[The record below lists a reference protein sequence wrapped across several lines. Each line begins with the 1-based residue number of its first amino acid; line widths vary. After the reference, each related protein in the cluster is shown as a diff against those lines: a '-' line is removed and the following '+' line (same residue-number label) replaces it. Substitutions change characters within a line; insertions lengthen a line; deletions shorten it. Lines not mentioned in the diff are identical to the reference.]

1 MAVIDKINR
10 RGIDGKRVITGP
22 AELVGPKSGDTK
34 SDFSRLSGIQGA
46 VDQYE
51 ITDGAG
57 TNAGDYTIT
66 LRPYSENGFTA
77 SHRAVGDIA
86 VLRQINGVASPSAA
100 INCIG
105 RKKPGSGT
113 SPVTLGPFTVLNGDR
128 LWVVVEHKD
137 YSTLKYQL
145 EVDFVV

>member
-10 RGIDGKRVITGP
+10 KGIDGKRVITGP
-22 AELVGPKSGDTK
+22 TELVGPKSGDTK
-34 SDFSRLSGIQGA
+34 SDFSRLSGILGA

-57 TNAGDYTIT
+57 TNAGAYTIT
-66 LRPYSENGFTA
+66 LRAYSENGFTA
-77 SHRAVGDIA
+77 SHRAVGDVA
-86 VLRQINGVASPSAA
+86 VLRQINGVAAPSAA
-100 INCIG
+100 VNCLD
-105 RKKPGSGT
+105 RKKPSSGT
-113 SPVTLGPFTVLNGDR
+113 SPVTLGPFTVLAGDR

-145 EVDFVV
+145 EVDFSV

>member
-10 RGIDGKRVITGP
+10 KSDTLKQVLTGP
-22 AELVGPKSGDTK
+22 GELIGPVSGDRK
-34 SDFSRLSGIQGA
+34 SDFSRLSGIRGA

-51 ITDGAG
+51 ITDGSG

-66 LRPYSENGFTA
+66 VRPYSENGFTA

-86 VLRQINGVASPSAA
+86 VLRQVNGIAA
-100 INCIG
+100 PAGAITCLG
-105 RKKPGSGT
+105 RKAPTSGAST
-113 SPVTLGPFTVLNGDR
+113 VALGPFTVLNGDR
-128 LWVVVEHKD
+128 MWVVVEHKD

-145 EVDFVV
+145 EVDFA

>member
-10 RGIDGKRVITGP
+10 KGINGKRVITGP

-34 SDFSRLSGIQGA
+34 SDFARLSGIQGS

-51 ITDGAG
+51 LTDGAG
-57 TNAGDYTIT
+57 TNAGAYTVT
-66 LRPYSENGFTA
+66 LRPYSENSFTA
-77 SHRAVGDIA
+77 AHCAVGDVA
-86 VLRQINGVASPSAA
+86 VLRQVGGIATPGAA
-100 INCIG
+100 ISCLS
-105 RKKPGSGT
+105 RKKPASGT
-113 SPVTLGPFTVLNGDR
+113 STVTLGPFTVLDGDR

-145 EVDFVV
+145 EVDFA

>member
-10 RGIDGKRVITGP
+10 KGINGKRVITGP

-34 SDFSRLSGIQGA
+34 SDFARLSGIQGS

-57 TNAGDYTIT
+57 TNAGSYTVT
-66 LRPYSENGFTA
+66 VRPYSENGFTQ

-86 VLRQINGVASPSAA
+86 VLRQVNGVASPSAA
-100 INCIG
+100 IGCLG
-105 RKKPGSGT
+105 RKKPGNGT
-113 SPVTLGPFTVLNGDR
+113 SAVALGPFTVLDGDR
-128 LWVVVEHKD
+128 LWVVVERKD
-137 YSTLKYQL
+137 QSTLKYQL
-145 EVDFVV
+145 ELDFA

>member
-10 RGIDGKRVITGP
+10 KGIDGKRVITGP

-34 SDFSRLSGIQGA
+34 SDFSQLSGIRGS

-57 TNAGDYTIT
+57 TNAGAYTIT
-66 LRPYSENGFTA
+66 LRAYSENGFTA
-77 SHRAVGDIA
+77 SHRAVGDVA
-86 VLRQINGVASPSAA
+86 VLRQINGVAAPTAA
-100 INCIG
+100 INCLA
-105 RKKPGSGT
+105 RKKPASGT
-113 SPVTLGPFTVLNGDR
+113 APVTLGPFTVLNGDR

-145 EVDFVV
+145 EVDFT

>member
-10 RGIDGKRVITGP
+10 KGIDGKRVITGP

-34 SDFSRLSGIQGA
+34 SDFARLSGIQGS

-51 ITDGAG
+51 LTDGAG
-57 TNAGDYTIT
+57 ANAGAYTVT

-77 SHRAVGDIA
+77 THRAVGNVA
-86 VLRQINGVASPSAA
+86 VLRQIDGIATPGAA
-100 INCIG
+100 ISCLG
-105 RKKPGSGT
+105 RKQPASGT
-113 SPVTLGPFTVLNGDR
+113 ATVTLGPFTVLAGDR

-145 EVDFVV
+145 EVDFA

>member
-10 RGIDGKRVITGP
+10 KGIDGKRVITGP

-34 SDFSRLSGIQGA
+34 SDFARLSGIQGS

-57 TNAGDYTIT
+57 TNVGSYTVT
-66 LRPYSENGFTA
+66 VRPYSENGFTQ

-86 VLRQINGVASPSAA
+86 VLHQVNGVASPSAA
-100 INCIG
+100 ISCLG
-105 RKKPGSGT
+105 RKKPASGT
-113 SPVTLGPFTVLNGDR
+113 STVALGPFAVLGGDR
-128 LWVVVEHKD
+128 MWVVVEHKD

-145 EVDFVV
+145 EVDFV

>member
-10 RGIDGKRVITGP
+10 KGIDGKRVITGP

-34 SDFSRLSGIQGA
+34 SDFARLSGIRGS

-57 TNAGDYTIT
+57 ANAGAYTVT
-66 LRPYSENGFTA
+66 LRPYSENGFTQ

-86 VLRQINGVASPSAA
+86 VLRQIDGVATPAAA
-100 INCIG
+100 ISCLG
-105 RKKPGSGT
+105 RKKPANGAAL
-113 SPVTLGPFTVLNGDR
+113 VALGPFTVLAGDR
-128 LWVVVEHKD
+128 LWVVVERKD
-137 YSTLKYQL
+137 HSTLKYQL
-145 EVDFVV
+145 QVDFV